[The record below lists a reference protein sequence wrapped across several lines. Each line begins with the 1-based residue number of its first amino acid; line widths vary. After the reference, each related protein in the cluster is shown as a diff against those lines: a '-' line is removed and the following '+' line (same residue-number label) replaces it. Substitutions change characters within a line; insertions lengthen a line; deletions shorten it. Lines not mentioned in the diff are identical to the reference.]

1 MKRSGLASLILFSAL
16 FAATGEI
23 FAQQTSAP
31 AGSAEHGMTLYR
43 EVGCYQCH
51 GLAGQ
56 GAMMTG
62 PSLSRTEFA
71 FDGFL
76 NQLRHPVNQMPPYE
90 AAVVPD
96 SDAADIYAYLRQM
109 PAPRDPNSIPLL
121 KAAR

>member
-1 MKRSGLASLILFSAL
+1 MKQILSSLILISVLVAPI
-16 FAATGEI
+16 GPI
-23 FAQQTSAP
+23 FAQQAAAP
-31 AGSAEHGMTLYR
+31 AGNADNGKKLYR
-43 EVGCYQCH
+43 ETGCYQCH

-62 PSLSRTEFA
+62 PRVSRTEFA

-90 AAVVPD
+90 AAILSD
-96 SDAADIYAYLRQM
+96 RDAADLYAYLRQM